1 MDANIIPEETL
12 NERLNAVEHYL
23 QQKAEHHLERQVAY
37 TDMYAAFLLLRN
49 KNVELANALK
59 DYKENTV
66 GSPTVEPIKG
76 GER

>member
-12 NERLNAVEHYL
+12 NERLNAVEDYL
-23 QQKAEHHLERQVAY
+23 QQKAEHHLERY
-37 TDMYAAFLLLRN
+37 KTYINMHTAFLLLRN